1 MTSKAVLQL
10 KQEDVCQQKM
20 LFYKDIIQTRKL
32 QYFLVIFIEIWN
44 FVLESNLLSVNILSF
59 SLIIHDYPFVAEFN
73 IRVVSI
79 KETIAN

>member
-44 FVLESNLLSVNILSF
+44 FVSESNLLSVNILSF
-59 SLIIHDYPFVAEFN
+59 ALIIHDYPFVVELN
-73 IRVVSI
+73 IRSW
-79 KETIAN
+79 A

>member
-10 KQEDVCQQKM
+10 KREDVCQQKM

-44 FVLESNLLSVNILSF
+44 FVSESNLLSVNILSF
-59 SLIIHDYPFVAEFN
+59 ALIIHDYPFVVELN
-73 IRVVSI
+73 IRSW
-79 KETIAN
+79 A

>member
-32 QYFLVIFIEIWN
+32 QYFLVIFIEIRN
-44 FVLESNLLSVNILSF
+44 FVLESNLLSVNIFSF
-59 SLIIHDYPFVAEFN
+59 SLIIHDYPFVVELN
-73 IRVVSI
+73 IRS
-79 KETIAN
+79 

>member
-10 KQEDVCQQKM
+10 KREDVCQQKM

-59 SLIIHDYPFVAEFN
+59 ALIIHDYPFVVELN
-73 IRVVSI
+73 IRSW
-79 KETIAN
+79 A

>member
-20 LFYKDIIQTRKL
+20 LFYKDIIQTKKL

-44 FVLESNLLSVNILSF
+44 FVLESNLLSVNILFF
-59 SLIIHDYPFVAEFN
+59 SLIIHDYPFIVELN
-73 IRVVSI
+73 IRSW
-79 KETIAN
+79 A

>member
-44 FVLESNLLSVNILSF
+44 FVLESNLLSVNILFF
-59 SLIIHDYPFVAEFN
+59 SLIIHDYPFIVELN
-73 IRVVSI
+73 IRSW
-79 KETIAN
+79 A

>member
-10 KQEDVCQQKM
+10 KQEDVCQQKV

-32 QYFLVIFIEIWN
+32 QYFLVIFVEIWN

-59 SLIIHDYPFVAEFN
+59 SLIIHGYPFVVELN
-73 IRVVSI
+73 IRSS
-79 KETIAN
+79 A

>member
-59 SLIIHDYPFVAEFN
+59 SLIIHDYPFIVELN
-73 IRVVSI
+73 IRSW
-79 KETIAN
+79 A

>member
-1 MTSKAVLQL
+1 MTSKSVLQL

-44 FVLESNLLSVNILSF
+44 FVLESNLLSVNILLF
-59 SLIIHDYPFVAEFN
+59 SLIIHDYPFVVELN
-73 IRVVSI
+73 IRSW
-79 KETIAN
+79 A

>member
-59 SLIIHDYPFVAEFN
+59 SLIIHDYPFIVELN
-73 IRVVSI
+73 IRLW
-79 KETIAN
+79 T

>member
-10 KQEDVCQQKM
+10 KKKDVCQQKM

-32 QYFLVIFIEIWN
+32 QYFLVIFIEIKI

-59 SLIIHDYPFVAEFN
+59 ALIIHDYPFIVELN
-73 IRVVSI
+73 IRSW
-79 KETIAN
+79 T